1 MRKLVKM
8 SIVAASLVATSAMA
22 ADKGIDIAVTG
33 QAALYYQT
41 VAGNGNGEE
50 NLFDSSKSRANAGLQ
65 LNLDADLKNNFTF
78 GSQITYLGTA
88 GLQKN
93 LVDHTPQNINGAV
106 GTSNGINDDI
116 YLSQLYVAKKIANTT
131 VKIGRQ
137 ELPMSLSPFAYSEDW
152 SVFKNTFDAILA
164 VNTDLPD
171 TTVVGAYVSG
181 GNYNGPIDQNMAQFG
196 DLLVTGND
204 GSTAAVEST
213 AYMATVQ
220 NKSIPMATVT
230 ATYYSVSNVRADATA
245 TVDADIV
252 WGDVTI
258 TDKSL
263 PMGLTVGLQ
272 GGSMMVDA
280 SGAKD
285 TNAFGAKVSIK
296 PINPLTL
303 CLAYSSV
310 NDGDVAL
317 VNVGG
322 VKTPLYTQMIANQ
335 DPISMDADTIMVKAA
350 YDMGEYGS
358 VTLQDGFTSAG
369 DVNRENRGGKQTDYN
384 DLELIYKIKSG
395 GVQYFAAIVNRSWSE
410 DTATGMDNQNWIR
423 VWGRYNF

>member
-1 MRKLVKM
+1 M
-8 SIVAASLVATSAMA
+8 
-22 ADKGIDIAVTG
+22 
-33 QAALYYQT
+33 
-41 VAGNGNGEE
+41 
-50 NLFDSSKSRANAGLQ
+50 
-65 LNLDADLKNNFTF
+65 
-78 GSQITYLGTA
+78 
-88 GLQKN
+88 
-93 LVDHTPQNINGAV
+93 P
-106 GTSNGINDDI
+106 DD
-116 YLSQLYVAKKIANTT
+116 
-131 VKIGRQ
+131 
-137 ELPMSLSPFAYSEDW
+137 
-152 SVFKNTFDAILA
+152 
-164 VNTDLPD
+164 
-171 TTVVGAYVSG
+171 
-181 GNYNGPIDQNMAQFG
+181 
-196 DLLVTGND
+196 
-204 GSTAAVEST
+204 
-213 AYMATVQ
+213 
-220 NKSIPMATVT
+220 
-230 ATYYSVSNVRADATA
+230 
-245 TVDADIV
+245 
-252 WGDVTI
+252 
-258 TDKSL
+258 
-263 PMGLTVGLQ
+263 
-272 GGSMMVDA
+272 

>member
-8 SIVAASLVATSAMA
+8 SIVVASLVATSAMA

-93 LVDHTPQNINGAV
+93 LVDNTPQNINGAV

-181 GNYNGPIDQNMAQFG
+181 GNYNGPINQNMAQFG
-196 DLLVTGND
+196 DLKVAGMDID
-204 GSTAAVEST
+204 GT
-213 AYMATVQ
+213 AYMLTVQ
-220 NKSIPMATVT
+220 NKSLPMATVT
-230 ATYYSVSNVRADATA
+230 ATYYGLQNIATA
-245 TVDADIV
+245 IDADV
-252 WGDVTI
+252 LWGDVTI
-258 TDKSL
+258 KDKSL
-263 PMGLTVGLQ
+263 PMGLTIGLQ
-272 GGSMMVDA
+272 GGSIMPDSA
-280 SGAKD
+280 STLKD

-296 PINPLTL
+296 PMDPLTL
-303 CLAYSSV
+303 CVAYSNV
-310 NDGDVAL
+310 NDGDVPL

-322 VKTPLYTQMIANQ
+322 IKTPLYTQMIANQ
-335 DPISMDADTIMVKAA
+335 NPISKDADTVMVKVD
-350 YDMGEYGS
+350 YNMGDFGAI
-358 VTLQDGFTSAG
+358 TLQDGFTSAG
-369 DVNRENRGGKQTDYN
+369 DANRENAGRVAGKNTDYN
-384 DLELIYKIKSG
+384 DLELIYKIKAG
-395 GVQYFAAIVNRSWSE
+395 GVQYFAAVANRTWSE
-410 DTATGMDNQNWIR
+410 ETAASGQDSENWIR

>member
-22 ADKGIDIAVTG
+22 ADKGIDITTTG
-33 QAALYYQT
+33 QAVVYYQT
-41 VAGNGNGEE
+41 AAGNGNGEAD
-50 NLFDSSKSRANAGLQ
+50 LFNDSKSVGNVGLQ

-78 GSQITYLGTA
+78 GSQINYLGTS
-88 GLQKN
+88 GLEKN
-93 LVDHTPQNINGAV
+93 LVSNTMQDVNTK
-106 GTSNGINDDI
+106 TDSNGIQDDI
-116 YLSQLYVAKKIANTT
+116 YLSQLYVAKKMGNTN

-137 ELPMSLSPFAYSEDW
+137 ELPLSLSPFAYSEDW
-152 SVFKNTFDAILA
+152 NVFKNTFDAVLA
-164 VNTDLPD
+164 VNTDIPN
-171 TTVVGAYVSG
+171 TTLVGAYVSG
-181 GNYNGPIDQNMAQFG
+181 GNYNKPASNMAKFG

-204 GSTAAVEST
+204 GSKAAVEST

-230 ATYYSVSNVRADATA
+230 ATYYSVSNIRAAATA

-272 GGSMMVDA
+272 AGSMMPDD